1 MIGGRAD
8 VVLSDMA
15 PNTTGHRKTDQL
27 RILGLVEGA
36 AAFAAEVLNP
46 GGTFVAKVFQSGA
59 DAELMTQLKRDY
71 ATVRHVKPASSRA
84 GFFRALRAGDGISGR
99 AGETGVTLKRRHLQ
113 ARAASLPQMSDL
125 INLLVLDNTTS
136 LSVGDASMDRDFRHR
151 GIGVG
156 EGPNLRA
163 FGFRSLLAGALLGI
177 MASPVASAPA
187 ADQVA
192 PQPPPQTK
200 PTDAPKIETP
210 VTADAPGPSFRAAVR
225 AMVEQ
230 EVRKTGLPADIADAV
245 VQVESNYNPR
255 VIGGVGEIG
264 LMQIRPQTAAMLGF
278 RGSAEDLAKPEVN
291 IHYGVTYL
299 SKAWR
304 LANGDLCRTLMKY
317 RAGHGENVMTP
328 RSVNYC
334 RRAKI
339 HLAELGSPLAE
350 GTVPPAIIPASVL
363 ANNQPKSLLISP
375 KDVYAQYRQGTPAA
389 SRAFWV
395 AQETRVRAIKARI
408 EARWHRRMA
417 SR

>member
-1 MIGGRAD
+1 ME
-8 VVLSDMA
+8 
-15 PNTTGHRKTDQL
+15 K
-27 RILGLVEGA
+27 
-36 AAFAAEVLNP
+36 
-46 GGTFVAKVFQSGA
+46 
-59 DAELMTQLKRDY
+59 
-71 ATVRHVKPASSRA
+71 
-84 GFFRALRAGDGISGR
+84 
-99 AGETGVTLKRRHLQ
+99 
-113 ARAASLPQMSDL
+113 
-125 INLLVLDNTTS
+125 
-136 LSVGDASMDRDFRHR
+136 
-151 GIGVG
+151 
-156 EGPNLRA
+156 GPNLRA
-163 FGFRSLLAGALLGI
+163 FGFRGILAGALLAA
-177 MASPVASAPA
+177 MAGPAASAA

-192 PQPPPQTK
+192 PQPPPQT
-200 PTDAPKIETP
+200 PPQTNTADAPKIETP
-210 VTADAPGPSFRAAVR
+210 VAADAPGPSFRAAVR

-278 RGSAEDLAKPEVN
+278 RGSAADLAKPEVN

-317 RAGHGENVMTP
+317 RAGHGENIMTP

-339 HLAELGSPLAE
+339 HLAGLGSPLAE